1 MKLKFPAIY
10 SCAELGSRGAWT
22 GNALLLRGCCL
33 TSYKLIHVDESSKP
47 PLYHNQNA
55 LKTRSNHKQSA
66 STVTCLEGDRPNEER
81 IQATGRH
88 VAGLPPTTTV
98 GGQPSLEQY
107 RRASQASFCYNKKKA
122 WNRGIRREPQ
132 RLDRIHRQ

>member
-10 SCAELGSRGAWT
+10 SEAELGSRGAWT
-22 GNALLLRGCCL
+22 GNALLPTLL
-33 TSYKLIHVDESSKP
+33 LVTLHTA
-47 PLYHNQNA
+47 LNNNQTA
-55 LKTRSNHKQSA
+55 LKARSNHKQSA
-66 STVTCLEGDRPNEER
+66 STVTCLEGDRPNEVR

-88 VAGLPPTTTV
+88 VAGLP
-98 GGQPSLEQY
+98 QPQTLDDY
-107 RRASQASFCYNKKKA
+107 KRASLASFCYNKKKA

>member
-1 MKLKFPAIY
+1 MKLKTPAIY
-10 SCAELGSRGAWT
+10 SYAELGSRGAWT
-22 GNALLLRGCCL
+22 GNALLPTLL
-33 TSYKLIHVDESSKP
+33 LVTLHTA
-47 PLYHNQNA
+47 LNNNQTA
-55 LKTRSNHKQSA
+55 LKARSNHKQSA

-98 GGQPSLEQY
+98 GGQPSLDQY
-107 RRASQASFCYNKKKA
+107 KRASLASFCYNKKKA

>member
-1 MKLKFPAIY
+1 MKLKTPAIY
-10 SCAELGSRGAWT
+10 SGAGLGSRGAWT
-22 GNALLLRGCCL
+22 GNALLPMLL
-33 TSYKLIHVDESSKP
+33 LVTLHTA
-47 PLYHNQNA
+47 LNNNQTA
-55 LKTRSNHKQSA
+55 LKARSNHKQSA

-88 VAGLPPTTTV
+88 VAGLP
-98 GGQPSLEQY
+98 QPQTLDDY
-107 RRASQASFCYNKKKA
+107 KRASLASFCYNKKKA

>member
-10 SCAELGSRGAWT
+10 SYAELGSRGAWT

-33 TSYKLIHVDESSKP
+33 TSCKLIHVDESSKP

-55 LKTRSNHKQSA
+55 LKARSNHKQSA

-88 VAGLPPTTTV
+88 VAGLP
-98 GGQPSLEQY
+98 QPQTLDDY
-107 RRASQASFCYNKKKA
+107 KRASLASFCYNKKKA